1 MARNNIPESEDD
13 FIRMQ
18 QEAIRRV
25 REMQERA
32 RRTLEGAGM
41 HIEPPPAAPA
51 APGQPAAQQQNPP
64 AESRARGNAP
74 AAPPAP
80 QHPSVPRPQPARAA
94 EHAPRPAQGHPQAA
108 RFPLHMPVM
117 RAPQP
122 MQPPRPERSAPP
134 PAPANGPAGVLSS
147 LFPGGLP
154 GFHLSLDSDQ
164 VLLAIVLYVLIQD
177 HGDQWLILALGY
189 IMLGGS

>member
-41 HIEPPPAAPA
+41 HIE
-51 APGQPAAQQQNPP
+51 QNPP
-64 AESRARGNAP
+64 AQIPTAQQNAP
-74 AAPPAP
+74 GTGGTTAPEPPRAP
-80 QHPSVPRPQPARAA
+80 VPPPQNTRAA
-94 EHAPRPAQGHPQAA
+94 EHASHPSAGHPQASRGTPA
-108 RFPLHMPVM
+108 HPPAAHPPDAHLPR
-117 RAPQP
+117 PQ
-122 MQPPRPERSAPP
+122 QPPRQSRPEPPPPP
-134 PAPANGPAGVLSS
+134 PANTGRGGLPALLA
-147 LFPGGLP
+147 GGLP
-154 GFHLSLDSDQ
+154 GLHLSLDSDQ
-164 VLLAIVLYVLIQD
+164 VLLAIILYVLIQD

-189 IMLGGS
+189 IILGGA